1 MNGPA
6 RLGVVALAMAAAILP
21 IPEAI
26 VERWYSNGIY
36 ARFQPALTT
45 ISNLA
50 PVALFDV
57 IAVVALMA
65 TIVMIRRRVVS
76 AGWRRGGLTAATTLV
91 TAAAVIYLMF
101 LATWGLNYRRLPLRD
116 KLQFESAR
124 LNASATNDL
133 AVQVASEMNRL
144 YLRAHGEQFSIDD
157 LGAAFRSAEAS
168 LRVARP
174 TVLGRPKPT
183 IFGGYFH
190 HAAIAGMTDPFFLE
204 TLVAPDLLDVERPF
218 VIAHEWGHLAGYA
231 DESEANFIAWLACR
245 RGSAR
250 AQYSAWL
257 ALFGHVYAAT
267 GNNRDVFREL
277 NPGPRIDLRAIADRY
292 ARTSRIVRLAARET
306 YDRYLRA
313 NRVEHGVES
322 YDDVVQLILG
332 TTFDSNGNPQLR

>member
-6 RLGVVALAMAAAILP
+6 RLGVVALAIAAAILP
-21 IPEAI
+21 VPDSV

-36 ARFQPALTT
+36 AWFQPALTT
-45 ISNLA
+45 LSNLV

-57 IAVVALMA
+57 ICVAALIA
-65 TIVMIRRRVVS
+65 TILLIRRRVSS
-76 AGWRRGGLTAATTLV
+76 AGWGRGGLTAATTLV
-91 TAAAVIYLMF
+91 TAAAVMYLVF
-101 LATWGLNYRRLPLRD
+101 LATWGLNYRRVPLHD
-116 KLQFESAR
+116 KLRFEPAR

-133 AVQVASEMNRL
+133 ALHLASEMNRL
-144 YLRAHGEQFSIDD
+144 YLRAHGEQFSVDD
-157 LGAAFRSAEAS
+157 LGVAFRSAEAS

-267 GNNRDVFREL
+267 GNDRDVFRDL
-277 NPGPRIDLRAIADRY
+277 DSGPRIDLRVIADRY
-292 ARTSRIVRLAARET
+292 ARTSRFVRLAARET

-313 NRVEHGVES
+313 NHVERGVES

-332 TTFDSNGNPQLR
+332 TTFDASGNPQLR